1 MLVKCLS
8 NSELGPQLNSELM
21 FSQNPQLFDL
31 KPSQNR
37 AQKLLNYLGN
47 VLVNGPQT
55 PIVTSVPSAKI
66 EIEAPAIP
74 SGNFILKLYFEVYRI
89 RDLGKLLHN

>member
-1 MLVKCLS
+1 MRSSKPCL
-8 NSELGPQLNSELM
+8 
-21 FSQNPQLFDL
+21 SQNPQLFDL

-55 PIVTSVPSAKI
+55 PIVTNVKPTEI
-66 EIEAPAIP
+66 EIEPPPIP
-74 SGNFILKLYFEVYRI
+74 SGELEN
-89 RDLGKLLHN
+89 LLAWCCEP

>member
-1 MLVKCLS
+1 
-8 NSELGPQLNSELM
+8 
-21 FSQNPQLFDL
+21 LFDL

-55 PIVTSVPSAKI
+55 PLVTSVPSAQI

-74 SGNFILKLYFEVYRI
+74 SGTINSVENFENF
-89 RDLGKLLHN
+89 N